1 MTNGTGMDLYDD
13 VFLYD
18 LVHGP
23 FAEPEIASFFIESAL
38 EFGQPVLELASGS
51 GNILI
56 PLAEAGIDVQGIDIS
71 DKMLQACRQKAAERK
86 VKVHIAK
93 GDIRGFDLGRRF
105 PLIYIAGNSLQHLNT
120 VGEISACFNSV
131 KDHLTENGRF
141 IIEVFNPFVPL
152 LVREMGKR
160 SVIGEFG
167 EFVLTEDASYDAAT
181 QISTFNWHFWHRPT
195 DSEKTLTFSMRQ
207 FFPQEFD
214 SLLVLNGFEIEC
226 KFGDFERSAFE
237 SASIAQIV
245 VARVAR
251 DKYPKLR

>member
-1 MTNGTGMDLYDD
+1 MITGGGMDLYDD

-18 LVHGP
+18 LVHGS
-23 FAEPEIASFFIESAL
+23 FAEPEIARFFIDSAK

-56 PLAEAGIDVQGIDIS
+56 PLAEAGIDIQGIDIS
-71 DKMLQACRQKAAERK
+71 DQMLRACKGKAAERK
-86 VKVHIAK
+86 TKVKIAK
-93 GDIRGFDLGRRF
+93 GDIRGFELDRQF
-105 PLIYIAGNSLQHLNT
+105 SLIYIAGNSLQHLNT
-120 VGEISACFNSV
+120 VDEISACFRSV
-131 KDHLTENGRF
+131 RRHLEANGRF
-141 IIEVFNPFVPL
+141 ILEVFNPYIPL

-167 EFVLTEDASYDAAT
+167 EYVLTEDASYDAAS

-207 FFPQEFD
+207 FFPQELD
-214 SLLVLNGFEIEC
+214 SLLLLNGFEIES

-237 SASIAQIV
+237 STSIAQIV

-251 DKYPKLR
+251 DKSPKLR